1 MRTIVMQ
8 GNDWNG
14 WDTETCH
21 NMEDVK
27 AFLRH
32 PHCGDIHAYIDG
44 CWEKHF
50 LVPAGLGVRY
60 QYNRIEQELYDE
72 EVA

>member
-27 AFLRH
+27 AYLRH
-32 PHCGDIHAYIDG
+32 PHIGDIHAYVDG

-50 LVPAGLGVRY
+50 LVPRGLGKRV
-60 QYNRIEQELYDE
+60 ELDWEDKLYR
-72 EVA
+72 